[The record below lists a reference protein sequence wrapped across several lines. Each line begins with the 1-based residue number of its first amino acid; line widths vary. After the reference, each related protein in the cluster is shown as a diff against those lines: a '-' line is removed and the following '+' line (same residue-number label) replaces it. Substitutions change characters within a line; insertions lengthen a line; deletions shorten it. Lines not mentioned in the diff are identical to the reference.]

1 MAVRDLEQIAAEKSA
16 DDTLEQVMVRAV
28 IGLAE
33 EVGEV
38 TRPIKR
44 YLFRGESYQ
53 VEDLML
59 EVGDVLYNCARLA
72 AKHGYTLD
80 QVAAMTVA
88 KYRSRAAQAP
98 RPHRSVPILA
108 APARQA

>member
-1 MAVRDLEQIAAEKSA
+1 
-16 DDTLEQVMVRAV
+16 V

-44 YLFRGESYQ
+44 YLYRGERYRA
-53 VEDLML
+53 EELML

-72 AKHGYTLD
+72 VKHGYTLD
-80 QVAAMTVA
+80 QVAAMTAA
-88 KYRSRAAQAP
+88 KYRARAEQEP
-98 RPHRSVPILA
+98 RAHRAVLESGA
-108 APARQA
+108 AGKQE